1 MSVRAIAIRSGPR
14 PAPRSRPLLPSRAA
28 PRPSVGARA
37 SLRPGTRAFVSLW
50 AAFADDRR
58 LIGVKLILMGVL
70 FLAILALEV
79 PW

>member
-14 PAPRSRPLLPSRAA
+14 PALRSRPLLPSRPT
-28 PRPSVGARA
+28 PRPSVGGGA
-37 SLRPGTRAFVSLW
+37 SLRPGTRTSVSLW

-58 LIGVKLILMGVL
+58 FIGVKLILMGVL